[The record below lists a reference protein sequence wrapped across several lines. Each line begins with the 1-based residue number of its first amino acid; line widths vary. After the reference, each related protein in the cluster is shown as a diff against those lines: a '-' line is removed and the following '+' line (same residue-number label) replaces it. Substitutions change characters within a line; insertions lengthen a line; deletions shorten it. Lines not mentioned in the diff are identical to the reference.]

1 MGGTAEVIFR
11 PCFGDGRFFYF
22 CFSLIFAPQK
32 KKSAAEGD
40 LAMQITKEL
49 VEYVAELSRIKLDE
63 QSAVKMEK
71 ELGAIV
77 EYMEVLKK
85 IDTDNIEPLS
95 HVFNITNVMRDDEI
109 AESYDREDIL
119 KNAPEHTDE
128 TVVVPKT
135 VE

>member
-1 MGGTAEVIFR
+1 
-11 PCFGDGRFFYF
+11 
-22 CFSLIFAPQK
+22 
-32 KKSAAEGD
+32 
-40 LAMQITKEL
+40 MQITKEL

-63 QSAVKMEK
+63 QSTAKMEK

-77 EYMEVLKK
+77 EYMEILNSL
-85 IDTDNIEPLS
+85 DTEGVEPLS
-95 HVFNITNVMRDDEI
+95 HVFNITNVMREDDVVP
-109 AESYDREDIL
+109 SYDRAEIL

>member
-1 MGGTAEVIFR
+1 
-11 PCFGDGRFFYF
+11 
-22 CFSLIFAPQK
+22 
-32 KKSAAEGD
+32 
-40 LAMQITKEL
+40 MQITREL

-63 QSAVKMEK
+63 QSAAKMEK

-77 EYMEVLKK
+77 DYMEILKQ
-85 IDTDNIEPLS
+85 IDTDGVEPLS
-95 HVFNITNVMRDDEI
+95 HVFNITNVMREDEVVP
-109 AESYDREDIL
+109 SYQREDIL